1 MSDIMKS
8 IPFGQLTEWI
18 LNEYKKTGQVFGIQK
33 AYVADQSKTIEIF
46 GRKLENPV
54 GPAAGP
60 HTQLAQNLV
69 AAYVAGARF
78 FELKTVQKMDGQEL
92 SACIPKPCIVA
103 EDEAYNCEWST
114 ELYVPQAMEEY
125 IKGWILIHVIA
136 KEFGI
141 GSPDGFQ
148 FNMSCGYNLEGIKD
162 KKIDDFIEGLKDAGD
177 TAIFK
182 ECKQWLLEHISLFE
196 HVTKED
202 VEAIPAKVCNSITLS
217 TMHGC
222 PPQEIENIVRYLLK
236 EKHINTYVK
245 CNPTLLGYEF
255 VRKAMD
261 DLGYDYMAFT
271 DFHFK
276 DDLQYEDAVP
286 MLKRLLETAAQ
297 EGLSFGVKLTNT
309 FPVDIKRQ
317 ELPGEEMYMSG
328 KALFP
333 LSISVASR
341 LAESFDGKLPMSF
354 SGGADQKN
362 IDQIV
367 DCGIWP
373 VTVATVL
380 LKPGG
385 YKWMTKI
392 AEKADSCEIGKCG
405 EVQVETLKKLAED
418 SLTDAHYQKTV
429 KKAAAKQTEEK
440 SPLLDCLKKK
450 DAPKVKEF
458 TRHKRVCGNCA
469 DVCPNRANVLIEV
482 PEMELLQ
489 ILHIDYMCNECG
501 NCRSFCQYAG
511 APYKDKFTL
520 FATEEDM
527 EDSTNNGFTVLDAE
541 TKEVLVRIGD
551 RQEKVKADQPSEIL
565 SENLGKLICT
575 VINDYTY
582 LFM

>member
-8 IPFGQLTEWI
+8 IPFGQLAEWI
-18 LNEYKKTGQVFGIQK
+18 LEEHRKSGQVFGIQK
-33 AYVADQSKTIEIF
+33 AYVADQEKTIEIF

-69 AAYVAGARF
+69 AAYFAGARF
-78 FELKTVQKMDGQEL
+78 FELKTVQKMDGPDL

-125 IKGWILIHVIA
+125 IKGWMLIHVIA
-136 KEFGI
+136 KEFGL

-162 KKIDDFIEGLKDAGD
+162 KKIDDFIEGLKDARD
-177 TAIFK
+177 TEVFK
-182 ECKQWLLEHISLFE
+182 ECRNWLLEHVDLFE
-196 HVTKED
+196 HVTRED
-202 VEAIPAKVCNSITLS
+202 IEAIPAEICNSITLS

-222 PPQEIENIVRYLLK
+222 PPQEIENIVMYLLT

-255 VRKAMD
+255 VREAMD
-261 DLGYDYMAFT
+261 NLGYDYMAFT

-276 DDLQYEDAVP
+276 DDLQFEDAVP
-286 MLKRLLETAAQ
+286 MLKRLMDAAAQ

-309 FPVDIKRQ
+309 FPVDTKRG
-317 ELPGEEMYMSG
+317 ELPGDEMYMSG

-333 LSISVASR
+333 LSITVAAR
-341 LAESFDGKLPMSF
+341 LAEAFDGKLPMSF

-362 IDQIV
+362 IDQII

-385 YKWMTKI
+385 YKWMTRI
-392 AEKADSCEIGKCG
+392 AEKAGECQPGKSG
-405 EVQVETLKKLAED
+405 EVSVEKVKKLAEEALKD
-418 SLTDAHYQKTV
+418 PHYQSTP
-429 KKAAAKQTEEK
+429 KKAGKKMEGNA
-440 SPLLDCLKKK
+440 PLLDCLKKK
-450 DAPKVKEF
+450 DASENKEF
-458 TRHKRVCGNCA
+458 TAHKRVCGNCA

-482 PEMELLQ
+482 PELELLQ
-489 ILHIDYMCNECG
+489 ILHVDYMCNECG

-520 FATEEDM
+520 FASEEDM
-527 EDSTNNGFTVLDAE
+527 KNSTNHGFTVLDKN
-541 TKEVLVRIGD
+541 TKEVSIRID
-551 RQEKVKADQPSEIL
+551 DKEETVKADQPSGIL
-565 SENLGKLICT
+565 KEDLSRLICT
-575 VINDYTY
+575 VINDYAY
-582 LFM
+582 LLM